1 MKKVIWQSFKDQKV
15 RKMPHKE
22 LQCSHDPERMR
33 SFLAG
38 AIYSAK
44 YKAGTIR
51 YLIPFEPTSLT
62 LVVKSVF
69 PRRGGEAG
77 GTLLSIFGERFDSSG
92 SPTVSVGGRECRVL
106 SFTSSKIT
114 CTLPAGSGTV
124 DIAVTTGVESATFLA
139 GYRYITGLP
148 GTIPL
153 VRINAGGA
161 AYTDSLRNKWEA
173 DTKNAYY
180 SKGGSQGTRG
190 ATTAT
195 ISGTAD
201 GALYQS
207 YRVFTLGTPT
217 PFLYVIPVPASGK
230 YTVVLH
236 FCEVDVSRA
245 TVGARVMDIWVE
257 NKLFRQNFDI
267 ATTARGVFIA
277 VVLKVTETITDGSV
291 SIELKPVTH
300 NPIISAIEVYSVGK
314 YA

>member
-1 MKKVIWQSFKDQKV
+1 
-15 RKMPHKE
+15 MPSQV
-22 LQCSHDPERMR
+22 LQCYHEAEHMF
-33 SFLAG
+33 SFVTG
-38 AIYSAK
+38 TIYSAK
-44 YKAGTIR
+44 YIAGTIR
-51 YLIPFEPTSLT
+51 YLIPLEPTSLT

-77 GTLLSIFGERFDSSG
+77 GTSLSIFGERFDSSG

-148 GTIPL
+148 GTTPL

-161 AYTDSLRNKWEA
+161 AYTDSLGNKWEA
-173 DTKNAYY
+173 DAKNAYY
-180 SKGGSQGTRG
+180 SKGGNKGTRG
-190 ATTAT
+190 ATTAS

-201 GALYQS
+201 GTVYQS
-207 YRVFTLGTPT
+207 YRVFTFGTPT
-217 PFLYVIPVPASGK
+217 PFLYVIPVPISGK

-236 FCEVDVSRA
+236 FCEVDLTRA
-245 TVGARVMDIWVE
+245 TVGARVMDIWIE
-257 NKLFRQNFDI
+257 GKLFRQSFDI
-267 ATTARGVFIA
+267 ATTAKGVFIA

-291 SIELKPVTH
+291 SVELKPVTH